1 MNLKFWEKKEDSKID
16 EAINDQL
23 DQLNTSSR
31 SSDEEAKAIENL
43 ERLGAVKVQIEGQTQ
58 QVNPNT
64 IISAVVTIGAT
75 LLMLNYEKL
84 NVITSKAFGFLPKPR
99 L

>member
-1 MNLKFWEKKEDSKID
+1 MNLKFWQKKEDSKID

-31 SSDEEAKAIENL
+31 SSEEEAKAIENL
-43 ERLGAVKVQIEGQTQ
+43 ERLGAVKVQVEGQTQ